1 MPENTG
7 PVSKPETNAVKP
19 EEKPQEHEEQAK
31 EASRNW
37 RGKGYVDYNTL
48 SPETAAIMLKR
59 IRARMKRIE
68 SDIDVIMSILK
79 YGPQGVSQGDQEQ
92 RQYQGKYQGGY
103 RRYGYGKGY
112 KRNYNRQY
120 KRHSDEDE
128 DVNYD

>member
-1 MPENTG
+1 MPEDK
-7 PVSKPETNAVKP
+7 PPEPKPETKP
-19 EEKPQEHEEQAK
+19 GEKPSEAK
-31 EASRNW
+31 ASGNW

-48 SPETAAIMLKR
+48 SPEAAAIMLKR

-79 YGPQGVSQGDQEQ
+79 YGPQGVSQGNQEQ

-112 KRNYNRQY
+112 KRNYGRRQ
-120 KRHSDEDE
+120 KRESED
-128 DVNYD
+128 DVNYE

>member
-7 PVSKPETNAVKP
+7 QSEPKPEEPKP
-19 EEKPQEHEEQAK
+19 VEKPQEQGK
-31 EASRNW
+31 EANW

-120 KRHSDEDE
+120 GRQKRSEDE
-128 DVNYD
+128 DVDYD